1 MLNLSSSLFSAIM
14 SNATMVSSH
23 MSAAAQ
29 AGREK
34 AIQKALDERYA
45 AEQRIIDKQN
55 EIGRREQS
63 RVYAQTQANMY
74 RLSVSQMMDAQAQAQ
89 EYELMAQDYL
99 NAAGYKRARMGS
111 AYSRSG
117 ALLAG
122 SALARTAM
130 NNERASAGAARLRRA
145 AEYALERGKMLST
158 ITKES
163 AVKPSFVPIPDAI
176 KQSYVAPFA
185 PSSSGGGGSGS
196 GSGSSSS
203 TNWDTSQL
211 ETVTTVQDVQALSGG
226 STVLGMEVG
235 TVDPNEVANLF
246 GGKLH
251 CRPGSGMYSGM
262 SGMSRAP
269 WSQGHIGGDF
279 DWADFTTDPSYGY

>member
-89 EYELMAQDYL
+89 EYELMV
-99 NAAGYKRARMGS
+99 K
-111 AYSRSG
+111 
-117 ALLAG
+117 
-122 SALARTAM
+122 
-130 NNERASAGAARLRRA
+130 
-145 AEYALERGKMLST
+145 T
-158 ITKES
+158 I
-163 AVKPSFVPIPDAI
+163 
-176 KQSYVAPFA
+176 
-185 PSSSGGGGSGS
+185 
-196 GSGSSSS
+196 
-203 TNWDTSQL
+203 
-211 ETVTTVQDVQALSGG
+211 
-226 STVLGMEVG
+226 
-235 TVDPNEVANLF
+235 
-246 GGKLH
+246 
-251 CRPGSGMYSGM
+251 
-262 SGMSRAP
+262 
-269 WSQGHIGGDF
+269 
-279 DWADFTTDPSYGY
+279 